1 MHSDEGRRAG
11 GPSAK
16 PALEVSMRLV
26 VLVMAVVSALAGALM
41 VEEGSPV
48 QPELEATDPPLFV

>member
-1 MHSDEGRRAG
+1 
-11 GPSAK
+11 
-16 PALEVSMRLV
+16 MRLV